1 MPHFPCHALPND
13 ENDASSDFSEI
24 FSNDPLDIA
33 SSDSS
38 SASEHEFDSESE
50 DDLALDDEEEQ
61 LPPEHYLQ
69 EAECLDVSLLRQKR
83 YSPGTQEK
91 LDETREYWDK

>member
-1 MPHFPCHALPND
+1 MHHLPCPVLSDD
-13 ENDASSDFSEI
+13 ESDASSDFPEI
-24 FSNDPLDIA
+24 FSNEASGTDSST
-33 SSDSS
+33 SSDSDS
-38 SASEHEFDSESE
+38 SSESE
-50 DDLALDDEEEQ
+50 DDLALEDEEKQ

-83 YSPGTQEK
+83 YSPRTQEK